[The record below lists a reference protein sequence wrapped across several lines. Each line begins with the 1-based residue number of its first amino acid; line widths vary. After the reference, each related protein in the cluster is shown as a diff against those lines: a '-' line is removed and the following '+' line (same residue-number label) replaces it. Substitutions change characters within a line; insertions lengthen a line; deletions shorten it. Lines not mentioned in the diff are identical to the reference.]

1 MKHFAILLVLT
12 ALLSGCWHKSPVDQS
27 FEGVQQAVVAIKESL
42 PVECQTEIV
51 LTKINDVESKRQ
63 VAQSVC
69 EQKIKS
75 VEIKYERALFALI
88 LIISVFVLRF
98 FIKI

>member
-1 MKHFAILLVLT
+1 MKHFTILLIFTV
-12 ALLSGCWHKSPVDQS
+12 LLSGCWRKSPVEQS

-51 LTKINDVESKRQ
+51 LAKINDVESKRQ

-98 FIKI
+98 FIKF